1 MSGVV
6 PEGLPLARI
15 DGAAKVGVLV
25 EPIGVELLIV
35 LKVRDV
41 GGGAGG
47 IGGMAAAIL
56 HEDVQERVVVQIVIV
71 GMKIDGDR
79 LNDRSGMVA
88 EFGKHEISGLKTSVP
103 VAQGDPDP
111 GVAEADDIG
120 LAVAVQIGQEARVQR
135 DSPALIV
142 AEVRQDQ
149 LRTASSGD

>member
-25 EPIGVELLIV
+25 EPIGVVLLIV

-79 LNDRSGMVA
+79 LNDLSGMVA
-88 EFGKHEISGLKTSVP
+88 EFGKNVIRGLITTTYVYH
-103 VAQGDPDP
+103 GD
-111 GVAEADDIG
+111 
-120 LAVAVQIGQEARVQR
+120 
-135 DSPALIV
+135 S
-142 AEVRQDQ
+142 
-149 LRTASSGD
+149 